1 MVDDASI
8 QNRGGRP
15 PFKPTEADRLFVD
28 RAVMAGMNINDIAGC
43 LNINPG
49 TLRSHFRY
57 EITTARARLR
67 GKAIEVLSNSLDD
80 GSLDAAKFVLAR
92 IAGWTEKQNVD
103 ISNSDGTLAQKTI
116 DVSKLSADALRE
128 IAGLEPDA

>member
-1 MVDDASI
+1 
-8 QNRGGRP
+8 
-15 PFKPTEADRLFVD
+15 
-28 RAVMAGMNINDIAGC
+28 
-43 LNINPG
+43 
-49 TLRSHFRY
+49 
-57 EITTARARLR
+57 LR

-128 IAGLEPDA
+128 IAGLEPNA